1 MIPVQDP
8 LDDSISKVE
17 LVDFMG
23 SDLSVVNAARVSFD
37 KQSEWECHVLD
48 TYEGGPVQTVQ
59 KLSEADK
66 KLINYLAK
74 HNHWT
79 PFGHAQVSMR
89 VKAPIFVARQLV
101 KHQVGLVWNEVSR
114 RYVSDTPQVYYPSA
128 FREAPTDG
136 AKQGSSSTTTM
147 QFTLD
152 YERQC
157 ADAVELYEKMLAVGI
172 APEEARMVLPLS
184 SYTEWVWS
192 GSLAAWL
199 RIIKLRVDPHA
210 QSQTRQYGIAFAEV
224 IKELFPISY
233 EANLGNL
240 ASLPLFA

>member
-8 LDDSISKVE
+8 LDDGISKVE

-37 KQSEWECHVLD
+37 KQSEAIGRTAIH
-48 TYEGGPVQTVQ
+48 TSIGTVDILE
-59 KLSEADK
+59 LSEADK
-66 KLINYLAK
+66 KLTNYLAK

-79 PFGHAQVSMR
+79 PFGHAQVSLR
-89 VKAPIFVARQLV
+89 VKAPIFIARQLV

-114 RYVSDTPQVYYPSA
+114 RYVSDTPQVYYPST

-152 YERQC
+152 YERHC

-210 QSQTRQYGIAFAEV
+210 QSQTRQYGIAFSEV
-224 IKELFPISY
+224 IKELFPVSY